1 MLQPGWVTSE
11 DVTVVTMVPD
21 YLSHKYYYSD
31 YSDKTFING
40 WVNLFC
46 PNSFVLNVADARSQG
61 KHGHL
66 VNGMSTQTLGPLTL
80 DLFLSLRIKKN
91 IWELFACLLERL
103 PVLPRPALWRHEDTE
118 MFCNNPDS
126 GSMTR
131 RERDPALSPGSSV
144 QPSHLCQFLFHVL
157 PTSHPLRIK
166 LMPFWVITSGS
177 VIYLFIC
184 LFQHS
189 GVAGEGEKD
198 KV

>member
-46 PNSFVLNVADARSQG
+46 PNSSVLNVADARSQG

-80 DLFLSLRIKKN
+80 DLFLLLRIKKN
-91 IWELFACLLERL
+91 IWELIACLLERL
-103 PVLPRPALWRHEDTE
+103 PVLPRPALWRYEDTE

-131 RERDPALSPGSSV
+131 RERDSSSQRKVQCPAQPPLPISRPTNFSS
-144 QPSHLCQFLFHVL
+144 FL
-157 PTSHPLRIK
+157 
-166 LMPFWVITSGS
+166 
-177 VIYLFIC
+177 
-184 LFQHS
+184 
-189 GVAGEGEKD
+189 D
-198 KV
+198 

>member
-46 PNSFVLNVADARSQG
+46 PNSFVLNVADTRSQG

-80 DLFLSLRIKKN
+80 DLFLMRILKKH
-91 IWELFACLLERL
+91 IWELIIACLLQRL
-103 PVLPRPALWRHEDTE
+103 PVLSRPALWRHEDTE

-131 RERDPALSPGSSV
+131 QERDSSSQPGVQCPATSSV
-144 QPSHLCQFLFHVL
+144 LPISRPTNFSSFL
-157 PTSHPLRIK
+157 
-166 LMPFWVITSGS
+166 
-177 VIYLFIC
+177 
-184 LFQHS
+184 
-189 GVAGEGEKD
+189 D
-198 KV
+198 